1 MKAAIVG
8 AGIGGL
14 VAAYDLA
21 RDGADVAIF
30 EAADYVG
37 GLSSGFKDPR
47 WEWTVERFYHHW
59 FASDVH
65 MLGLIEELG
74 WSDKVLFPRPLTAV
88 YFDESF
94 YPLDS
99 AMAVLR
105 FRGLPFID
113 RLRLGMGIAYL
124 RYIARWEPL
133 EKFTAHDWLQRW
145 VGKRAYRILWEP
157 LLIGKFG
164 QYYKEV
170 NMAWFWARVKART
183 PSLGTYEG
191 GFQAFM
197 DAFADR
203 LREMGVNIRLQTPA
217 ERIEPSPSGG
227 LIVRSKEGTL
237 EVDRCL
243 VTTSPAQLA
252 EIVPALP
259 KDYLRQLLE
268 LKSMGAVVM
277 VLALKHQLS
286 EAGIYWHNMSK
297 EAGFPFLSLVE
308 HTNFLSPEF
317 FGGEHIVYVG
327 DYLDVDHEYF
337 RLTKDQ
343 LLDRFLPSLARMNPD
358 FSADWIREKWLFRS
372 IYAQP
377 VPPLNHSAAI
387 PDIRT
392 PLAGLWFASMSQVY
406 PWDRGTNF
414 AVEIARRAVRGMLST
429 RM

>member
-8 AGIGGL
+8 AGIGGMA
-14 VAAYDLA
+14 AAYDLA
-21 RDGADVAIF
+21 RNGVEVTIL

-37 GLSSGFKDPR
+37 GLSSGFSDPH

-59 FASDVH
+59 FASDEH

-88 YFDESF
+88 YYDGSF

-99 AMAVLR
+99 PLAVLR
-105 FRGLPFID
+105 FRGLPFFD

-124 RYIARWEPL
+124 RYIARWHSL
-133 EKFTAHDWLQRW
+133 EKYTAHDWLQRW
-145 VGKRAYRILWEP
+145 VGDRAYRILWEP

-164 QYYKEV
+164 KYYKEV

-183 PSLGTYEG
+183 PKLGTYEG

-197 DAFADR
+197 DAFAER
-203 LREMGVNIRLQTPA
+203 LREMGVDIRLQTPVEGIA
-217 ERIEPSPSGG
+217 PSSTGG
-227 LIVRSKEGTL
+227 LVVRSREETL
-237 EVDRCL
+237 DVDRCL

-252 EIVPALP
+252 RMVADLP
-259 KDYLRQLLE
+259 DAYLKQILG

-277 VLALKHQLS
+277 ILALKHRLS
-286 EAGIYWHNMSK
+286 EEGIYWHNMSK

-308 HTNFLSPEF
+308 HTNFISPEY

-337 RLTKDQ
+337 QLTQDE
-343 LLDRFLPSLARMNPD
+343 LLEQFLPSLARMNPD
-358 FSADWIREKWLFRS
+358 FNADWIRKTWLFRS
-372 IYAQP
+372 KYAQP
-377 VPPLNHSAAI
+377 IPPLNHSTAI
-387 PDIRT
+387 PNIQT
-392 PLAGLWFASMSQVY
+392 SIPGLWFASMSQVY

-414 AVEIARRAVRGMLST
+414 AVEIARRAATGMLSQ
-429 RM
+429 

>member
-8 AGIGGL
+8 AGIGGMA
-14 VAAYDLA
+14 AAYDLA
-21 RDGADVAIF
+21 RNGVDVTIL

-37 GLSSGFKDPR
+37 GLSSGFSDPH

-59 FASDVH
+59 FASDEH

-88 YFDESF
+88 YYDGSF

-99 AMAVLR
+99 PLAVLR
-105 FRGLPFID
+105 FRGLPFFD

-124 RYIARWEPL
+124 RYIARWQSL
-133 EKFTAHDWLQRW
+133 EKYTAHDWLQRW
-145 VGKRAYRILWEP
+145 VGDRAYRILWEP

-164 QYYKEV
+164 KYYKEV

-183 PSLGTYEG
+183 PKLGTYEG

-197 DAFADR
+197 DAFAER
-203 LREMGVNIRLQTPA
+203 LREMGVDIRLQTPVDGIA
-217 ERIEPSPSGG
+217 PSSTGG
-227 LIVRSKEGTL
+227 LVVRSREETL
-237 EVDRCL
+237 DVDRCL

-252 EIVPALP
+252 RMVADLP
-259 KDYLRQLLE
+259 DAYLKQILG

-277 VLALKHQLS
+277 ILALKHRLS
-286 EAGIYWHNMSK
+286 EEGIYWHNMSK

-308 HTNFLSPEF
+308 HTNFISPEY

-337 RLTKDQ
+337 QLTQDE
-343 LLDRFLPSLARMNPD
+343 LLEQFLPSLARMNPD
-358 FSADWIREKWLFRS
+358 FNAEWIRKTWLFRS
-372 IYAQP
+372 KYAQP
-377 VPPLNHSAAI
+377 IPPLNHSTSI
-387 PDIRT
+387 PNIQT
-392 PLAGLWFASMSQVY
+392 PIPGLWFASMSQVY

-414 AVEIARRAVRGMLST
+414 AVEIARRAATGMLSQ
-429 RM
+429 

>member
-1 MKAAIVG
+1 
-8 AGIGGL
+8 
-14 VAAYDLA
+14 
-21 RDGADVAIF
+21 
-30 EAADYVG
+30 
-37 GLSSGFKDPR
+37 
-47 WEWTVERFYHHW
+47 
-59 FASDVH
+59 
-65 MLGLIEELG
+65 
-74 WSDKVLFPRPLTAV
+74 V

-113 RLRLGMGIAYL
+113 RMRLGMGIAYL
-124 RYIARWEPL
+124 RYVARWESL

-183 PSLGTYEG
+183 PRLGTYEG

-203 LREMGVNIRLQTPA
+203 LRGMGVDVRLQTPV
-217 ERIEPSPSGG
+217 ERIELSPAGG

-252 EIVPALP
+252 EIAPDLP
-259 KDYLRQLLE
+259 KDYLEQLLG

-343 LLDRFLPSLARMNPD
+343 LLDRFLPSLARMNPA
-358 FSADWIREKWLFRS
+358 FSADWIRETWLFRS
-372 IYAQP
+372 KYAQP
-377 VPPLNHSAAI
+377 VPPLNHSTAI

-392 PLAGLWFASMSQVY
+392 PLPGLWFASMSQVY
-406 PWDRGTNF
+406 PWDRGTNY
-414 AVEIARRAVRGMLST
+414 AVEIARRAVKGMLST
-429 RM
+429 RA